1 MAFIYYRTVRFQDTD
16 AAGVVYFANIFKICH
31 EAYEESLD
39 TSGINIKDFFLNP
52 KIAYPIVHANVDFFK
67 PLFCGDKLEVRL
79 IAQKIAN
86 EKFEIIYE
94 IFRDDLIVSK
104 ALTRHV
110 CIEVVSRKKREIPDI
125 LNQWI
130 QTLISK

>member
-110 CIEVVSRKKREIPDI
+110 CIEVVSRKKEKY
-125 LNQWI
+125 
-130 QTLISK
+130 LIFLINGYKH